1 MSTLFMSVIFETSK
15 PRHVNI
21 PELLCYTHIS

>member
-1 MSTLFMSVIFETSK
+1 MSVIFETSK